1 MKKVMKFFGIE
12 VHASSKAI
20 NGKKSSGREEL
31 SGGYSH
37 WRACSGGYN
46 EQVA

>member
-20 NGKKSSGREEL
+20 NGQKSNGAEDTSTFK
-31 SGGYSH
+31 H
-37 WRACSGGYN
+37 WRLRAGEATGESLN
-46 EQVA
+46 